1 MNVRRRIL
9 VVSCVCLASGGLFAG
24 TVFERREAGTIWQDG
39 LFLGDGATAA
49 LAYAPQHLEWV
60 INRNDLFDA
69 RHADCAYTPHAE
81 VMSVVATN
89 GGAGVTFLAKELKT
103 RTGTDGS
110 SRTMSAAILRM
121 KFWNGAGWFLPSI
134 PLASQRVDTRT
145 GELETMLDSM
155 EIKTRLVQLIERRRD
170 VMAFGLKDGLV
181 TNRPVKVELARP
193 EDHRLSVGSLAWTK
207 TDGILSFRQK
217 CPDGGSYAVAVS
229 VPWGGTT
236 WTGGRTGGFS
246 FQGDATLFLA
256 VRTSREVKDPESA
269 ARAAVA
275 AAVAD
280 GFAEVQADNRAW
292 WRNFWEKGARAEFT
306 SEPAVDTQW
315 NYALYALAAQFGR
328 APMPALNGLVYGP
341 VDETDPG
348 VVCNLYVHDQ
358 NAQIPMMPFFPL
370 NHADFVRTFVETY
383 ERALP
388 NVEAHTRRL
397 YGVDGACL
405 GLNMSQDGFETPIGD
420 YRYTLCGGAYS
431 GLVLA
436 QAWRYSRDERLLRRM
451 YPLLKRFIL
460 FYTETMT
467 RGADGTCHFIWS
479 VPPEIYVGTHD
490 ETALIACL
498 KPCLETAVEASV
510 RFGTDERERALWQ
523 DILAH
528 YPKIA
533 RRPEGGWWCGPEIDL
548 KHYMYG
554 GHLFYPFFPAESDT
568 DPETARR
575 TLDWTWK
582 SGCEISGLSGE
593 PQPCHDWS
601 ALYTGM
607 ATIRLY
613 GGERGWKALTDFR
626 DRFAK
631 PNGLFSH
638 NPVVISDLTREKA
651 IDNARR
657 LGRGLAGSADY
668 TSNPR
673 AKQLVAPVIEGGAT
687 FLLLASDAL
696 VQGWSGE
703 VKLFPSVPKG
713 FTGRFEN
720 FRLKDGRTVSAE
732 MKSGQVVWS
741 KIN

>member
-1 MNVRRRIL
+1 V
-9 VVSCVCLASGGLFAG
+9 AGGLRAD
-24 TVFERREAGTIWQDG
+24 TVFERREAGTIWQDA

-60 INRNDLFDA
+60 INRNDVYDA
-69 RHADCAYTPHAE
+69 RHADCTYMPHAE

-89 GGAGVTFLAKELKT
+89 GGAGVGFLAHELET
-103 RTGTDGS
+103 RTGVDGS
-110 SRTMSAAILRM
+110 GKTMSAAILRM
-121 KFWNGAGWFLPSI
+121 RFWEGAGWFLPSI

-145 GELETMLDSM
+145 GELETDLVSM
-155 EIKTRLVQLIERRRD
+155 DIRTRLLQLIERRRD
-170 VMAFGLKDGLV
+170 VMALSLKDGLV
-181 TNRPVKVELARP
+181 KNRLVKVELARP
-193 EDHRLSVGSLAWTK
+193 EDSRFASRYPKWTTK
-207 TDGILSFRQK
+207 DGILSFRQDL
-217 CPDGGSYAVAVS
+217 PDGGSYAVAVS
-229 VPWGGTT
+229 VPAGG
-236 WTGGRTGGFS
+236 GVRAERLSGGFS
-246 FQGDATLFLA
+246 FRGDRELFLA
-256 VRTSREVKDPESA
+256 VRTTHDAEDPERA
-269 ARAAVA
+269 ARAAVEA
-275 AAVAD
+275 AGID
-280 GFAEVQADNRAW
+280 GFALVRDDNRAW
-292 WRNFWEKGARAEFT
+292 WRDFWRKGARAEFT

-328 APMPALNGLVYGP
+328 APMPALNGLLYGP
-341 VDETDPG
+341 IDATDPG
-348 VVCNLYVHDQ
+348 VICNMYVHDQ

-370 NHADFVRTFVETY
+370 NHADFVRTFVRTY

-388 NVEAHTRRL
+388 NVESHTRRI

-420 YRYTLCGGAYS
+420 YRYTLCGSAYT

-436 QAWRYSRDERLLRRM
+436 QAWRYSRDEQLLREI
-451 YPLLKRFIL
+451 YPLLKRLIL

-467 RGADGTCHFIWS
+467 RDADGTCHFIWS
-479 VPPEIYVGTHD
+479 VPPEIFVGSHD
-490 ETALIACL
+490 ETALTACL

-510 RFGTDERERALWQ
+510 RFGADERGRALWQ

-548 KHYMYG
+548 GHYMYG
-554 GHLFYPFFPAESDT
+554 GHLFYPFFPAESDS
-568 DPETARR
+568 DPETARK

-582 SGCEISGLSGE
+582 LGHEISGLSGE

-613 GGERGWKALTDFR
+613 GGARGWKALTDFQS
-626 DRFAK
+626 RFAK

-638 NPVVISDLTREKA
+638 NPVVISDLSREKA
-651 IDNARR
+651 EDNARR
-657 LGRGLAGSADY
+657 LGRGLAGLADY
-668 TSNPR
+668 TPNPQ
-673 AKQLVAPVIEGGAT
+673 AKRLVAPVIEGGAT

-703 VKLFPSVPKG
+703 VKLFPSVPSG
-713 FTGRFEN
+713 FTGKFEN
-720 FRLKDGRTVSAE
+720 FRLFDGRIVSAE
-732 MKSGQVVWS
+732 MKDGTLVWS
-741 KIN
+741 RVRQKEEQ